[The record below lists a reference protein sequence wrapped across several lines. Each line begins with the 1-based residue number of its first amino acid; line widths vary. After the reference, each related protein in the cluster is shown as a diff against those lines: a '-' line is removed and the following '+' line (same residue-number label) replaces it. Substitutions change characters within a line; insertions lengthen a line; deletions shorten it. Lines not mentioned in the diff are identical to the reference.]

1 METMKI
7 IDAYDYGGTGYA
19 PFLIGDKW
27 QVAFLNYAPEEA
39 LESIV
44 KLDVHHYTDEV
55 FVLLDGRA
63 ALIGAQVDD
72 GGVAYEAV
80 DMRPL
85 CAYNIRRG
93 VWHKIAM
100 QPGSRVLIVENC
112 NTHLGDFE
120 FYDLSA
126 EQIAALRETVVKV
139 WSEENGNEDGIVIWI
154 GFFNT
159 ILEGCFSSEFQ
170 KNGIIECY
178 FNQDGFYDEKWE
190 MKYPHIVLEELKR
203 FNEKLLDTRNEE
215 IIKKSKEVV
224 EQLVSFINMAV
235 RNEKNIYVEYD

>member
-1 METMKI
+1 MIGKTDDGNHE
-7 IDAYDYGGTGYA
+7 DNRCVRLRRNGYA

-120 FYDLSA
+120 F
-126 EQIAALRETVVKV
+126 LRPF
-139 WSEENGNEDGIVIWI
+139 GGADCRPAGDG
-154 GFFNT
+154 
-159 ILEGCFSSEFQ
+159 
-170 KNGIIECY
+170 
-178 FNQDGFYDEKWE
+178 
-190 MKYPHIVLEELKR
+190 R
-203 FNEKLLDTRNEE
+203 
-215 IIKKSKEVV
+215 KSME
-224 EQLVSFINMAV
+224 
-235 RNEKNIYVEYD
+235 

>member
-1 METMKI
+1 M
-7 IDAYDYGGTGYA
+7 
-19 PFLIGDKW
+19 
-27 QVAFLNYAPEEA
+27 
-39 LESIV
+39 
-44 KLDVHHYTDEV
+44 
-55 FVLLDGRA
+55 LLDGRA

-72 GGVAYEAV
+72 GGVAYEAG

-139 WSEENGNEDGIVIWI
+139 WSEE
-154 GFFNT
+154 
-159 ILEGCFSSEFQ
+159 
-170 KNGIIECY
+170 
-178 FNQDGFYDEKWE
+178 
-190 MKYPHIVLEELKR
+190 
-203 FNEKLLDTRNEE
+203 
-215 IIKKSKEVV
+215 
-224 EQLVSFINMAV
+224 
-235 RNEKNIYVEYD
+235 

>member
-1 METMKI
+1 MMETMKI

-80 DMRPL
+80 DMASVRLQHPP
-85 CAYNIRRG
+85 RG
-93 VWHKIAM
+93 VAQDRDAAR
-100 QPGSRVLIVENC
+100 QPGSDR
-112 NTHLGDFE
+112 G
-120 FYDLSA
+120 
-126 EQIAALRETVVKV
+126 
-139 WSEENGNEDGIVIWI
+139 
-154 GFFNT
+154 
-159 ILEGCFSSEFQ
+159 
-170 KNGIIECY
+170 
-178 FNQDGFYDEKWE
+178 
-190 MKYPHIVLEELKR
+190 EL
-203 FNEKLLDTRNEE
+203 
-215 IIKKSKEVV
+215 
-224 EQLVSFINMAV
+224 QYAPG
-235 RNEKNIYVEYD
+235 

>member
-63 ALIGAQVDD
+63 ALIGAQVADD
-72 GGVAYEAV
+72 GIVYEAV

-85 CAYNIRRG
+85 CAYNIRCG

-100 QPGSRVLIVENC
+100 RPGSRVLIVENC

-120 FYDLSA
+120 FLDLSA
-126 EQIAALRETVVKV
+126 EQIVALRETVAKA
-139 WSEENGNEDGIVIWI
+139 WSE
-154 GFFNT
+154 
-159 ILEGCFSSEFQ
+159 
-170 KNGIIECY
+170 K
-178 FNQDGFYDEKWE
+178 
-190 MKYPHIVLEELKR
+190 
-203 FNEKLLDTRNEE
+203 
-215 IIKKSKEVV
+215 
-224 EQLVSFINMAV
+224 
-235 RNEKNIYVEYD
+235 

>member
-1 METMKI
+1 MKI
-7 IDAYDYGGTGYA
+7 IDAYDYAGAGYA

-63 ALIGAQVDD
+63 ALIGAQISD
-72 GGVAYEAV
+72 GRIVYEVV
-80 DMRPL
+80 DMQPMQ
-85 CAYNIRRG
+85 AYNIRRE

-100 QPGSRVLIVENC
+100 QPGSRVLIVENS

-126 EQIAALRETVVKV
+126 AQIATLRETVGKA
-139 WSEENGNEDGIVIWI
+139 WR
-154 GFFNT
+154 
-159 ILEGCFSSEFQ
+159 Q
-170 KNGIIECY
+170 K
-178 FNQDGFYDEKWE
+178 
-190 MKYPHIVLEELKR
+190 
-203 FNEKLLDTRNEE
+203 
-215 IIKKSKEVV
+215 
-224 EQLVSFINMAV
+224 
-235 RNEKNIYVEYD
+235 

>member
-7 IDAYDYGGTGYA
+7 IDAYDYAGAGYA

-63 ALIGAQVDD
+63 ALIGAQISD
-72 GGVAYEAV
+72 GRIVYEVV
-80 DMRPL
+80 DMQPMQ
-85 CAYNIRRG
+85 AYNIRRE

-100 QPGSRVLIVENC
+100 QPGSRVLIVENS

-126 EQIAALRETVVKV
+126 AQIATLRETVGKA
-139 WSEENGNEDGIVIWI
+139 WR
-154 GFFNT
+154 
-159 ILEGCFSSEFQ
+159 Q
-170 KNGIIECY
+170 K
-178 FNQDGFYDEKWE
+178 
-190 MKYPHIVLEELKR
+190 
-203 FNEKLLDTRNEE
+203 
-215 IIKKSKEVV
+215 
-224 EQLVSFINMAV
+224 
-235 RNEKNIYVEYD
+235 

>member
-1 METMKI
+1 MMETMKI

-112 NTHLGDFE
+112 NTHLGEFE

-139 WSEENGNEDGIVIWI
+139 WSEE
-154 GFFNT
+154 
-159 ILEGCFSSEFQ
+159 
-170 KNGIIECY
+170 
-178 FNQDGFYDEKWE
+178 
-190 MKYPHIVLEELKR
+190 
-203 FNEKLLDTRNEE
+203 
-215 IIKKSKEVV
+215 
-224 EQLVSFINMAV
+224 
-235 RNEKNIYVEYD
+235 